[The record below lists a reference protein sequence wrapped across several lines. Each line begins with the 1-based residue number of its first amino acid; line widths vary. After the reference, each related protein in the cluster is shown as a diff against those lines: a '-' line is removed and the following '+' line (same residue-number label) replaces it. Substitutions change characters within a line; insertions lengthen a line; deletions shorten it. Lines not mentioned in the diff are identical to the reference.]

1 MSHCAF
7 IMVKCLEQY
16 ELRRLLSDIDCRYRK
31 IKCCLTQLAHKSV
44 LPELFHNV
52 KQAPTGR
59 DPSIQ
64 WVPLCGE
71 NAGGKKKKKKKSR
84 YLDLCGF
91 RVLKVS

>member
-31 IKCCLTQLAHKSV
+31 IKCTQLANKSV
-44 LPELFHNV
+44 LLELFHNV
-52 KQAPTGR
+52 MQAPAGR

-64 WVPLCGE
+64 WAPICG
-71 NAGGKKKKKKKSR
+71 GMLKK
-84 YLDLCGF
+84 
-91 RVLKVS
+91 